1 MLSVRTKD
9 QVCDA
14 AVKTLRAAVGGS
26 LTVAAICDA
35 DYETI
40 SGAINKVGMWSGER
54 GKAV

>member
-40 SGAINKVGMWSGER
+40 SGAINKVGMWLGER